1 MIEQDPKKKKK
12 RGLSPM
18 AEKLGL
24 GEGSEYKS
32 PPSSALGPVA
42 EGGLGSASVT
52 GLIPTPEQGLNE
64 RDQKRNIGSKVRDRM
79 TGRVGE
85 FNA

>member
-24 GEGSEYKS
+24 GEGSEYTS

-42 EGGLGSASVT
+42 EGGLMVPSTTGLKP

-64 RDQKRNIGSKVRDRM
+64 RDQKRSIGSKVRDRM
-79 TGRVGE
+79 TGRV
-85 FNA
+85 

>member
-18 AEKLGL
+18 SEKLGL
-24 GEGSEYKS
+24 GEGSEYVS
-32 PPSSALGPVA
+32 PPSAALGPVT
-42 EGGLGSASVT
+42 EGGLGSPSFT

-64 RDQKRNIGSKVRDRM
+64 RDQKRNVGSKLRDRM
-79 TGRVGE
+79 TGR
-85 FNA
+85 A